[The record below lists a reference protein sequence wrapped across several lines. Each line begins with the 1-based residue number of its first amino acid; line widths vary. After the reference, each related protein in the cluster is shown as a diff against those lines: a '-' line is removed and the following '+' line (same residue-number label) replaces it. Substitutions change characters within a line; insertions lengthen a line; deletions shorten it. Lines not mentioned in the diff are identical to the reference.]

1 MTTTSVPAPTTSLPS
16 GGRASRAGVAVA
28 VAAKV
33 ALATLLGLALA
44 FPEWER
50 FADKAMGARAV
61 VYPLFALL
69 VLAVWLLRRRL
80 LAGPYPWLVDLLLT
94 LPFVVDV
101 GGNALDLY
109 DRIAW
114 FDDACHLGNWV
125 LLTAA
130 LGLALRRDLGGWAVL
145 GLCTGLG
152 ALAAVLWEI
161 GEYGAF
167 ILDTPESATIY
178 RDTLGD
184 LTLGSTGALLAGLA
198 IAAMRRRPPA
208 ARASGDDGETR

>member
-1 MTTTSVPAPTTSLPS
+1 M
-16 GGRASRAGVAVA
+16 
-28 VAAKV
+28 

-69 VLAVWLLRRRL
+69 VPAVWLLRRRL
-80 LAGPYPWLVDLLLT
+80 QAGRRGAGRAHPAGAPDRASGAGPYPWLVDLLLT

-130 LGLALRRDLGGWAVL
+130 LGLALRRDLGGWTVL